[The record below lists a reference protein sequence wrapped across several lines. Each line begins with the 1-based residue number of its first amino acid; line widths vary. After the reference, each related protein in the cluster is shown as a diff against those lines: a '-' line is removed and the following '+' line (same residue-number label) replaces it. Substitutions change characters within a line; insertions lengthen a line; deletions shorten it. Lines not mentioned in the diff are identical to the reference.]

1 MPRKNLKISNEE
13 LKSLEEKIT
22 KHLLNKI
29 ETFVTEKCKKFFQEN
44 QHNVLE
50 EPSVLQEEISQLKL
64 SLISLQNDFRKLS
77 DKTDHTI
84 GGLSYIASEYDD
96 FNERI
101 NSLSNKN
108 EIFKKDII
116 RLNELYD
123 KLDKNQSKIEVQ
135 LEELDQYG
143 RRENLEVHGIPW
155 SQNENT
161 NAIVKKVAESLKV
174 KLDDKDISTSHRLYP
189 NNKVID
195 NRPSKRQNADQFAYK
210 NSTQT
215 KAELNLDEHS
225 PIIVRFSN
233 RDKRNELFAKRRTL
247 KSSVNSTST
256 DNQNTMS
263 INFTLR
269 ENLTKYRKM
278 LFNEA
283 KKFKLSMKYQF
294 LWTWQGQIMIRKTER
309 SKIWK
314 ISSLRDLANIQK
326 FAGGETSFV

>member
-1 MPRKNLKISNEE
+1 MEDVKIWRCMASLGLKM
-13 LKSLEEKIT
+13 KT
-22 KHLLNKI
+22 QMQLL
-29 ETFVTEKCKKFFQEN
+29 
-44 QHNVLE
+44 
-50 EPSVLQEEISQLKL
+50 
-64 SLISLQNDFRKLS
+64 
-77 DKTDHTI
+77 
-84 GGLSYIASEYDD
+84 
-96 FNERI
+96 
-101 NSLSNKN
+101 
-108 EIFKKDII
+108 
-116 RLNELYD
+116 
-123 KLDKNQSKIEVQ
+123 
-135 LEELDQYG
+135 
-143 RRENLEVHGIPW
+143 
-155 SQNENT
+155 
-161 NAIVKKVAESLKV
+161 KKVAESLKV

-189 NNKVID
+189 NNKLID
-195 NRPSKRQNADQFAYK
+195 NRPSKRQNPDQFAYK

-215 KAELNLDEHS
+215 KAELNLNKYP

-233 RDKRNELFAKRRTL
+233 RDKRNELFAKRRTP

-256 DNQNTMS
+256 DNQNTTS

-269 ENLTKYRKM
+269 ENLSKYRKM